1 MWSIDWSG
9 GRRRV
14 LAHKFP
20 SCMDKGISVSV
31 VQMKCVI
38 VAVMRNFDFEM
49 VEGHTVL
56 QMKND
61 ILVKD
66 KQR

>member
-1 MWSIDWSG
+1 
-9 GRRRV
+9 
-14 LAHKFP
+14 
-20 SCMDKGISVSV
+20 
-31 VQMKCVI
+31 
-38 VAVMRNFDFEM
+38 MRNFDFEM